1 MELFNTVSANI
12 FSIAM
17 LLFIL
22 IRSFKNDTLCFLQD
36 RLFSWLVIF
45 TLLSLCFDILAWV
58 ANGVR
63 GETWQI
69 INTISN
75 VALFSTAPLTS
86 IFWALYADFQ
96 LFHSEERVNK
106 GKKFF
111 MGIFLFNA
119 ILAICSP
126 MLHIYF
132 YIDTN
137 NVFHRANDIKYF
149 IYIVFTFGILIA
161 SMMQIVLHRWR
172 LDKSYY
178 YSLLISS
185 LPVIIGSVLQILFY
199 GISTI
204 FAGASLSILFLFL
217 SIQDIRL
224 NTDPLTKAHNRNQL
238 DLYIQNRIKHSRSD
252 NTIIG
257 GMMIDLNG
265 LKQINDKYGH
275 QEGDESLITTVRL
288 IKKSLRSQDRIF
300 RYGGDEFT
308 VIIEILAESSLEII
322 VNKIYNEFEQY
333 NQISSK
339 PYSLDISIGYMNY
352 DHNSPLEISE
362 FLNQLD
368 SLMYKTKLNKR
379 ND

>member
-1 MELFNTVSANI
+1 MELFNTVSANF

-36 RLFSWLVIF
+36 KLFSWLVIF
-45 TLLSLCFDILAWV
+45 TLFSLCFDILAWV

-63 GETWQI
+63 GEAWQI
-69 INTISN
+69 INNIAN
-75 VALFSTAPLTS
+75 IALFSIAPLTS

-96 LFHSEERVNK
+96 LYHSEERISK
-106 GKKFF
+106 CRMFF
-111 MGIFLFNA
+111 IGVFLFNA

-126 MLHIYF
+126 VLHIYF
-132 YIDTN
+132 YIDAN
-137 NVFHRANDIKYF
+137 NIFHRADVIT
-149 IYIVFTFGILIA
+149 YIIFLFFTLGILIL
-161 SMMQIVLHRWR
+161 SMTQIILHRWR

-178 YSLLISS
+178 FSLLISS
-185 LPVIIGSVLQILFY
+185 LPVFVGSILQILFY
-199 GISTI
+199 GVSTI
-204 FAGASLSILFLFL
+204 FAGASLSILFIFL

-238 DLYIQNRIKHSRSD
+238 DLYIQNKIKRSKSN

-257 GMMIDLNG
+257 GMMIDLDR

-275 QEGDESLITTVRL
+275 QEGDESLITTVKL

-308 VIIEILAESSLEII
+308 VIVEILVESSLKII
-322 VNKIYNEFEQY
+322 ANKIYKEFEQY
-333 NQISSK
+333 NKMSSK
-339 PYSLDISIGYMNY
+339 PYSLNISIGYMNY
-352 DHNSPLEISE
+352 DHNSPLEVNE

-368 SLMYKTKLNKR
+368 SLMYKEKPHKLV
-379 ND
+379 